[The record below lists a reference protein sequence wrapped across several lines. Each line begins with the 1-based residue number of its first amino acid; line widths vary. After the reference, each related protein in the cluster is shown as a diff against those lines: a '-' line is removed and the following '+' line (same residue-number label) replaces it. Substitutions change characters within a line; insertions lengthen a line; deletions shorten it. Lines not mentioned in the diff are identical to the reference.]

1 MSADPDV
8 PLASEALLRPVRP
21 GNAFEDT
28 VGRLL
33 QTIRLGVLQPGESLP
48 PERELAAR
56 SSVSAAT
63 PCGRRSS
70 RWPTPAIWC
79 PVAAGTA
86 APSWPTSCRG
96 TPDDSAGVT
105 RAEIDDALRL
115 REILEVGAAR
125 MAANRTLTA
134 AEREVLWSRLADVRG
149 AAPDDYRRLDSRLHL
164 AIAEAA
170 GSPSLVPLVAENRMR
185 LNGLLDQIPLL
196 PRNIA
201 HSDEQHE
208 AIVVAILAGD
218 CEGAAAAMLAHV
230 AGSAALCTA
239 SWTAGHRASMRGVCS
254 TDTPESSGILRT
266 LAAPRLRL
274 AIQLRCRIAA
284 LRAALASVRSGRCLA
299 RARRARSRYGGRDA
313 AGFLRVPQTG
323 LRRSGLLTWS
333 PCPVGNSVV

>member
-21 GNAFEDT
+21 GNPFEDT
-28 VGRLL
+28 VERLL

-48 PERELAAR
+48 PERELATR
-56 SSVSAAT
+56 LGVSRDTVREAIKSLADAGYLVSRRGRYGGTFLADELPRHTGET
-63 PCGRRSS
+63 P
-70 RWPTPAIWC
+70 
-79 PVAAGTA
+79 
-86 APSWPTSCRG
+86 
-96 TPDDSAGVT
+96 GVT

-134 AEREVLWSRLADVRG
+134 GEREVLWSRLTDVRG
-149 AAPDDYRRLDSRLHL
+149 AAPDDYRLHL

-218 CEGAAAAMLAHV
+218 GERAAEAMRAHV
-230 AGSAALCTA
+230 AGSAALL
-239 SWTAGHRASMRGVCS
+239 H
-254 TDTPESSGILRT
+254 
-266 LAAPRLRL
+266 
-274 AIQLRCRIAA
+274 
-284 LRAALASVRSGRCLA
+284 
-299 RARRARSRYGGRDA
+299 
-313 AGFLRVPQTG
+313 GFLD
-323 LRRSGLLTWS
+323 
-333 PCPVGNSVV
+333 